1 MALQKTPRQVE
12 KRKRVIRQDGTYASG
27 KKVGRPKTVKTERIT
42 LQLETELLKDLKN
55 LATLHYRGN
64 MSAFLRVVLSNALPG
79 LQAISEQANRMA
91 DAKRPHFDP
100 VTKKAKPKK
109 PKDDDLGFEVV

>member
-1 MALQKTPRQVE
+1 MALQKSPRKVE
-12 KRKRVIRQDGTYASG
+12 RKKRVILPNGTFTSG
-27 KKVGRPKTVKTERIT
+27 KKVGRPKKAKIEKIS
-42 LQLETELLKDLKN
+42 LYLEPELLKDLKI

-79 LQAISEQANRMA
+79 LQAISDQANRMA

-100 VTKKAKPKK
+100 VTKKTKPKK
-109 PKDDDLGFEVV
+109 SKADDLGFEVV